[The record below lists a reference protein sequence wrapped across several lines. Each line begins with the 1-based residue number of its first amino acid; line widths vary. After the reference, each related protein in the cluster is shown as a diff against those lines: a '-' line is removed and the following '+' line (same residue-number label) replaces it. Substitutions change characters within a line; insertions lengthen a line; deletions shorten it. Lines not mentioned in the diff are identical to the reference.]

1 MMTVKHL
8 RELLGCYKDDFQVEI
23 KNGAIKIIGK
33 HCESDLEEYINT
45 YGATWEGGTAYNPDG
60 VWCGECGH
68 FDCGKCSG
76 WKENLNGEKINGKN

>member
-1 MMTVKHL
+1 MMTVEQLKT
-8 RELLGCYKDDFQVEI
+8 LLCLYKDDFQVEI
-23 KNGAIKIIGK
+23 KNNVIKITGK
-33 HCESDLEEYINT
+33 CGKFDREEYINT

-76 WKENLNGEKINGKN
+76 WKENGVNNTK